1 MGYIPSFCTACYRAG
16 RQGERFMEVCK
27 AEQISAFCHP
37 NALMT
42 LMEYLIDY
50 ASPAVRAAGEAL
62 VRRELESPAIMQSKM
77 YDRLLRNMDAIENGV
92 RDLRF

>member
-1 MGYIPSFCTACYRAG
+1 
-16 RQGERFMEVCK
+16 MEVCK

-42 LMEYLIDY
+42 LEEYLIDY
-50 ASPAVRAAGEAL
+50 ASPAVREAGEAL
-62 VRRELESPAIMQSKM
+62 VERELESPTIRQSRM
-77 YDRLLRNMDAIENGV
+77 RGQLLRNLDAIRGGA